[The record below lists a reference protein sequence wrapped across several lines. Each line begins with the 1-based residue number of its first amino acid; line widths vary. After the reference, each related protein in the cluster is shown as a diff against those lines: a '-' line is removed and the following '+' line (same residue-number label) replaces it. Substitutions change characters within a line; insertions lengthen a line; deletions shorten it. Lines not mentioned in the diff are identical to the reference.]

1 LIFQFPVAQRVLLE
15 QQALLVRMGL
25 MVQQVLLDLK
35 AQRVQQAQQAL
46 LVHRVLQVLMVPTA
60 ALTLF

>member
-1 LIFQFPVAQRVLLE
+1 MAQRVLLE